1 MAAAGDGRAAAP
13 PYAAPVPA
21 DPPAIAPATT
31 RLGLLQR
38 GRGDGFLAAR
48 LAGAAAHGDLL
59 RCLLEDPRG
68 DREAQRR
75 ARYYGEL
82 LVATALPLEPLRAG
96 LRDVAEGV
104 LAHDVLAAAWAL
116 GHAPTR
122 ALVATAEADDPLL
135 VGIVAG
141 LWGEGWATPVQLPP
155 RAAERWLAFDLQR
168 ADSTRAQPRPRP
180 ATALASLSI
189 DEVLELGRG
198 PGPVRRDR
206 LLGELCAR
214 GDEASRRRL
223 AEVVTGDFV
232 LERVRLAARALGLS
246 GDERL
251 LPLAEELFAREDVF
265 AERARRLPGDLR
277 MRRACLAD
285 YVRELPAAVALPLAR
300 AWHERGGWF
309 ATVAGDL
316 LEQHAT
322 AADRAALEA
331 FVAARSADG
340 DATFTAELDALG
352 RLADP
357 ASAPLL
363 IEIAHTTADSQ
374 ARWHALRA
382 LAGMAALPTA
392 QAVLREALWDGG
404 DAAVGVALGFSCAAD
419 PGARQRHAELAVHPL
434 VAADVAARAA
444 R

>member
-1 MAAAGDGRAAAP
+1 M
-13 PYAAPVPA
+13 PA

-59 RCLLEDPRG
+59 LCLLEDPRA
-68 DREAQRR
+68 DREEQRR

-82 LVATALPLEPLRAG
+82 LVATGLPLEPLVAG
-96 LRDVAEGV
+96 LRDVPEGM
-104 LAHDVLAAAWAL
+104 LGHDALAAAWAL

-122 ALVATAEADDPLL
+122 ALVAAADGDDPLL
-135 VGIVAG
+135 AGIVAC
-141 LWGEGWATPVQLPP
+141 LWGERWATPVQLPP
-155 RAAERWLAFDLQR
+155 RAAERWLSFDLQH
-168 ADSTRAQPRPRP
+168 ADSTRAQQRPP
-180 ATALASLSI
+180 AATPLAALSI

-223 AEVVTGDFV
+223 AEVVADDFV

-251 LPLAEELFAREDVF
+251 LPLAEDLFAREDVF

-300 AWHERGGWF
+300 AWHGRGGWF
-309 ATVAGDL
+309 ATVAGQL

-322 AADRAALEA
+322 AVDRAALEA
-331 FVAARSADG
+331 FVAARSADPTTG
-340 DATFTAELDALG
+340 CTAELDALG

-363 IEIAHTTADSQ
+363 VDVARTTPDSQ

-382 LAGMAALPTA
+382 LAGMAALPAA
-392 QAVLREALWDGG
+392 QAVLREALWDCE
-404 DAAVGVALGFSCAAD
+404 DAAVEVALGFARAAD
-419 PGARQRHAELAVHPL
+419 PVARQRHAELAVHPL
-434 VAADVAARAA
+434 VAADVAARAS